1 MKKNEVQLLLV
12 VLGILMLVVSWQ
24 LIYKNNM
31 TKAEEINVQNEELQ
45 KSVDRLEILNAKK
58 PDYIAETE
66 RMKSEGD
73 AVIDSFASGVR
84 VEDQVMYLY
93 NMELV
98 DANDVRVPNV
108 SMQPAQIVPYEGILT
123 TEEGYELQDDGIGMF
138 KLETTVGM
146 TTTNNGLKNVLNYI
160 YGMDSRKSVS
170 GVSLTTG
177 EDGYLTGN
185 MQLEFFYLTGTESPY
200 AEPNISG
207 VTTGTSNIF
216 GVRNG
221 SAVQSEI
228 GENTDDGAQGEDAQ
242 NEGAAAGTQNG
253 EAGAQTADGAG
264 VQTGEAAE

>member
-12 VLGILMLVVSWQ
+12 VLGILALVVSWQ

-31 TKAEEINVQNEELQ
+31 MKTEEISAQNEELQ
-45 KSVDRLEILNAKK
+45 RSVDRLEILNGKK
-58 PDYIAETE
+58 PEYIAETE

-73 AVIDSFASGVR
+73 AVINSFASGVR

-98 DANDVRVPNV
+98 AANDVRVPNV

-138 KLETTVGM
+138 KLDTTVGM

-170 GVSLTTG
+170 GVNLSTG
-177 EDGYLTGN
+177 EDGYLTGS
-185 MQLEFFYLTGTESPY
+185 MQLEFFYLTGTEMPY

-221 SAVQSEI
+221 SAVQSET
-228 GENTDDGAQGEDAQ
+228 GESTDDGTQGEDA
-242 NEGAAAGTQNG
+242 GADGGAF
-253 EAGAQTADGAG
+253 EAQTADDAG
-264 VQTGEAAE
+264 